1 MLTDID
7 LPSDDREG
15 AIVAGTILLLRDAL
29 NGPEVLLLKRNPQ
42 AKNMGDVWMFPGGK
56 VEAGDSAPRE
66 VEQAANAAVREL
78 QEEAAIVLNTSE
90 LICFSHWLTPA
101 GMARRFATWFYVA
114 RLPENAAVRVDGE
127 EMVESRWV
135 SPQTAIEEHERG
147 ALRLPPPTVVS
158 LQDLA
163 HQASVAQIINAVA
176 LRVAPYFFPKVCA
189 QAETKVV
196 MLYPGDA
203 GYEDA
208 DPQATGERHR
218 AQWSDGVVAYE
229 RSYEY
234 PSP

>member
-1 MLTDID
+1 MLTDIE
-7 LPSDDREG
+7 LPNDDREG
-15 AIVAGTILLLRDAL
+15 AIVAGTVLLLRDAL

-56 VEAGDSAPRE
+56 IEAGDAAPRE

-78 QEEAAIVLNTSE
+78 HEEAAIVLNTSE

-163 HQASVAQIINAVA
+163 HQTSVAQILNAVA
-176 LRVAPYFFPKVCA
+176 SRVPPYFFPKVCA
-189 QAETKVV
+189 QAEKNVV

-203 GYEDA
+203 GYEGA
-208 DPQATGERHR
+208 NPQATGERHR
-218 AQWSDGVVAYE
+218 AQWSDGVIAYE

-234 PSP
+234 SSP

>member
-1 MLTDID
+1 MLTDIE

-29 NGPEVLLLKRNPQ
+29 SGPEVLLLKRNPQ

-56 VEAGDSAPRE
+56 VEAGDAAARE

-78 QEEAAIVLNTSE
+78 SEEAAIVLNTLE

-101 GMARRFATWFYVA
+101 GMTRRFATWFYVA

-127 EMVESRWV
+127 EMVEARWV
-135 SPQTAIEEHERG
+135 SPQTAIDEHERG
-147 ALRLPPPTVVS
+147 TLRLPPPTVVS
-158 LQDLA
+158 LQDLT
-163 HQASVAQIINAVA
+163 HQTSVAQILNAA
-176 LRVAPYFFPKVCA
+176 ASRVPPYFFPKVCA
-189 QAETKVV
+189 QAGKNAV

-203 GYEDA
+203 GYQDA
-208 DPQATGERHR
+208 NPQAIGERHR
-218 AQWSDGVVAYE
+218 AQWSDGVIAYE

-234 PSP
+234 SSL

>member
-1 MLTDID
+1 MLTDIE
-7 LPSDDREG
+7 LPNDDREG
-15 AIVAGTILLLRDAL
+15 AVVAGTVLLLRDAL

-56 VEAGDSAPRE
+56 VEAGDAAPRE

-78 QEEAAIVLNTSE
+78 HEEAAIVLNTSE

-127 EMVESRWV
+127 EMVEARWV
-135 SPQTAIEEHERG
+135 SPQTAIEAHKRG
-147 ALRLPPPTVVS
+147 TLRLPPPTVVS

-163 HQASVAQIINAVA
+163 HQTSVAQILNAVA
-176 LRVAPYFFPKVCA
+176 SRVPPYFFPKVCA
-189 QAETKVV
+189 PAGKNAV

-208 DPQATGERHR
+208 NLQATGERHR
-218 AQWSDGVVAYE
+218 AQWSDGVIAYE

-234 PSP
+234 SSP